1 MNHPDATPDRLVRA
15 ARKLFSDKGFDR
27 ASVRAITRAAN
38 ANIGAVTYHF
48 GSKDRLRDEVL
59 MRLVGDLAARLEA
72 IAALPL
78 PAPQRLGR
86 VVHAVFAY
94 AAESPDAPR
103 LLVRFLLHTGRMP
116 APVLARQRA
125 LLGAV
130 VRVIRD
136 GVAAGEFRPVDP
148 FLAAFSVLS
157 QCIWFHLIRGI
168 AAQLSDAPLE
178 RPEGAAAMATHIT
191 DVILRAFAPATT

>member
-1 MNHPDATPDRLVRA
+1 
-15 ARKLFSDKGFDR
+15 
-27 ASVRAITRAAN
+27 
-38 ANIGAVTYHF
+38 
-48 GSKDRLRDEVL
+48 
-59 MRLVGDLAARLEA
+59 
-72 IAALPL
+72 
-78 PAPQRLGR
+78 
-86 VVHAVFAY
+86 
-94 AAESPDAPR
+94 
-103 LLVRFLLHTGRMP
+103 
-116 APVLARQRA
+116 
-125 LLGAV
+125 
-130 VRVIRD
+130 VIRD